1 MVYRAFSSR
10 RWRSAL
16 ALLLTSLV
24 LTLGLHR
31 PLAAQPPDPGQW
43 LRQATQAYQNQ
54 QYETAIALW
63 EQAAEAFQIQE
74 DGLRE
79 AIALGNQARALQA
92 LGQWSAADA
101 AIQAS
106 LRRLEDLPPTPTHTQ
121 TRAQGLDILG
131 QQYFETGQPR
141 AALNTWTESADLYQS
156 IAQPTAA
163 LRSRLNQAQALQAL
177 GFYRQAREQLQA
189 LVPTLEDQDATLR
202 ARGWISLGRVEQV
215 VAPQMDAAE
224 TWLLQGREAA
234 CEARSP
240 DWISQSLLGLGD
252 LYRGQYIR
260 AQNLRRSEDAQQS
273 LRQSLD
279 QYRQLL
285 SPYTCGGVTFD
296 LPQPRQA
303 QIRLLT
309 LQAYAGLPLEL
320 DPEAIARPL
329 LTEPPRWATIDQ
341 QLSLAHGLLMQL
353 DPAEG
358 CTSGVPDDQA
368 LPAQLLTQAY
378 QGAQMLEDW
387 RSQSRALGYR
397 GRWLQTQG
405 ACTAAERSLTQALQI
420 AQDHGFSDLS
430 YQWQAQFG
438 HLRLQQGNRDGAI
451 AAYGTAVN
459 TLQTLRR
466 DLVWAN
472 ADLQFSFQRQVEP
485 VYRALVA
492 QLLQPDASNL
502 DLRQARETIDALQTL
517 QIENYLRQSC
527 NTTDLATLDR
537 LVDQTAP
544 HTAFVYTIL
553 LSDRL
558 ELILKLPNSDT
569 LQHYAV
575 AVERQ
580 TVTTTLDHFRG
591 ALESDFFDLATDN
604 GLLSGYDLAQQLYT
618 WLVAPY
624 EAALKPADVST
635 LVFVLDDELRQLP
648 VAALYD
654 GNQFLIEK
662 GYALAINPGLAL
674 LPPGQPDLHP
684 VTTLTAGITEAL
696 SGFSSLPAVDEE
708 LEAIAIHTRANI
720 LRNEDF
726 TKAALAHGI
735 ESVPAAIVHLAT
747 HGEFSDDLNDT
758 FILAWDT
765 RISLPALS
773 QILGTRDQSL
783 PQAIELLVLS
793 ACKTADGNPQA
804 ALGLAGM
811 AVQSGARSTL
821 ATLWVVNDATTAR
834 LMARF
839 YQELAQSPSKAEAL
853 RRAQVALMQEG
864 DQIKP
869 FHWAPFVLVG
879 NWL

>member
-1 MVYRAFSSR
+1 MVYRAFFPS

-16 ALLLTSLV
+16 ALLMTSLV
-24 LTLGLHR
+24 LTIGLHR
-31 PLAAQPPDPGQW
+31 PLQAQPSDPAQW
-43 LRQATQAYQNQ
+43 LQQAEQAYHNQ
-54 QYETAIALW
+54 QYEIAIALW
-63 EQAAEAFQIQE
+63 EQAAEAFQRQD
-74 DGLRE
+74 DGLEE
-79 AIALGNQARALQA
+79 AIARGNQARALQA
-92 LGQWSAADA
+92 LGQWSAADV
-101 AIQAS
+101 AIETS
-106 LRRLEDLPPTPTHTQ
+106 LRRLDDLPPTPVRTQ
-121 TRAQGLDILG
+121 ALAQGLDILG
-131 QQYFETGQPR
+131 QQYFETGDPR
-141 AALNTWTESADLYQS
+141 AALETWTESADLYQS
-156 IAQPTAA
+156 IAQTTAA
-163 LRSRLNQAQALQAL
+163 LKSHLNQVQALQVL
-177 GFYRQAREQLQA
+177 GFYRQAREQLTA
-189 LVPTLEDQDATLR
+189 LLPSLYEQDAALR
-202 ARGWISLGRVEQV
+202 ARGLINLGQVEQV
-215 VAPQMDAAE
+215 VAPQMEEAE
-224 TWLLQGREAA
+224 ALLIQGRDAA

-240 DWISQSLLGLGD
+240 EWVSQALLGLGD

-260 AQNLRRSEDAQQS
+260 AQNLRLSNDAQRSPQ
-273 LRQSLD
+273 RSLD
-279 QYRQLL
+279 QYRQIL
-285 SPYTCGGVTFD
+285 SPYDCGGFTLD
-296 LPQPRQA
+296 LPHQRQA
-303 QIRLLT
+303 QIRLVT
-309 LQAYAGLPLEL
+309 LQAYAGQPLEV
-320 DPEAIARPL
+320 DPDAIARPL
-329 LTEPPRWATIDQ
+329 LAEPPRWTTIDQ

-358 CTSGVPDDQA
+358 CTGDPDHQA

-378 QGAQMLEDW
+378 QGAQTLEDG
-387 RSQSRALGYR
+387 RSQSRALGYL
-397 GRWLQTQG
+397 GRWYQAQG
-405 ACTAAERSLTQALQI
+405 ACTAAERSLTQALQL
-420 AQDHGFSDLS
+420 AQDHNFPDLS
-430 YQWQAQFG
+430 YQWQAQLG
-438 HLRLQQGNRDGAI
+438 HLRLQQGNREGAI

-492 QLLQPDASNL
+492 QLLQSDASNP

-527 NTTDLATLDR
+527 NTTDLATIDR

-544 HTAFVYTIL
+544 HTAFIYTIL

-558 ELILKLPNSDT
+558 ELILKLPNSDA

-575 AVERQ
+575 EVDRQ
-580 TVTTTLDHFRG
+580 TVTMTLDYFRG
-591 ALESDFFDLATDN
+591 ALESEFFDLATDN

-624 EAALKPADVST
+624 EAALQPADIST
-635 LVFVLDDELRQLP
+635 LVFVLDEELRQLP

-654 GNQFLIEK
+654 GQQFLVEK
-662 GYALAINPGLAL
+662 GYAVAINPGLSL
-674 LPPGQPDLHP
+674 LPPVQPDLNP

-696 SGFSSLPAVDEE
+696 SGFKALPAVDEE
-708 LEAIAIHTRANI
+708 LEAIATYTQANI
-720 LRNEDF
+720 LRNEAF
-726 TKAALAHGI
+726 TKAALANGV

-765 RISLPALS
+765 RISLPDLS

-853 RRAQVALMQEG
+853 RRAQVALIQEG

>member
-1 MVYRAFSSR
+1 MVYRTFFPS

-16 ALLLTSLV
+16 ALLVTSLV
-24 LTLGLHR
+24 LTIGLHR
-31 PLAAQPPDPGQW
+31 PLQAQPSDPAQW
-43 LRQATQAYQNQ
+43 LQQAEQAYYDHE
-54 QYETAIALW
+54 YETAIALW
-63 EQAAEAFQIQE
+63 EQAAEAFHLQD

-92 LGQWSAADA
+92 LGQWTAADV

-106 LRRLEDLPPTPTHTQ
+106 LRRLDDLPSTPGQTQ
-121 TRAQGLDILG
+121 ARAQGLDILG

-141 AALNTWTESADLYQS
+141 AALDTWTESADLYQS
-156 IAQPTAA
+156 MAQPPAA
-163 LRSRLNQAQALQAL
+163 LQSQLNQAQSLQAL
-177 GFYRQAREQLQA
+177 GFYRQAREQLNA
-189 LVPTLEDQDATLR
+189 LLPSLDGQDAALQ
-202 ARGWISLGRVEQV
+202 ARGWISLGQVEQV
-215 VAPQMDAAE
+215 VAPQMEEAE
-224 TWLLQGREAA
+224 ELLIQGRDAA

-240 DWISQSLLGLGD
+240 EWVSQALLGLGD

-260 AQNLRRSEDAQQS
+260 AQNLRRSNDAQQL
-273 LRQSLD
+273 LRQSLG
-279 QYRQLL
+279 QYRQIL
-285 SPYTCGGVTFD
+285 SPYDCGGFTLD
-296 LPQPRQA
+296 LPHQRQA
-303 QIRLLT
+303 QIRLVT
-309 LQAYAGLPLEL
+309 LQAYAGQPLEM

-329 LTEPPRWATIDQ
+329 LAEPPRWTTIDQ

-358 CTSGVPDDQA
+358 CTGDPGHQA

-378 QGAQMLEDW
+378 QGAQTLEDG
-387 RSQSRALGYR
+387 RSQSRALGYL
-397 GRWLQTQG
+397 GHWYQAQG

-430 YQWQAQFG
+430 YQWQAQLG
-438 HLRLQQGNRDGAI
+438 HLRLQQGNREGAI

-492 QLLQPDASNL
+492 QLLQPDASNP
-502 DLRQARETIDALQTL
+502 DLRQARETMDALQTL

-527 NTTDLATLDR
+527 NTTDLSTIDR

-558 ELILKLPNSDT
+558 ELILKLPNSEA

-575 AVERQ
+575 AVDRQ
-580 TVTTTLDHFRG
+580 TVTTTLNHFRA
-591 ALESDFFDLATDN
+591 ALEKTSFDFEYRN
-604 GLLSGYDLAQQLYT
+604 VQRSGYDLSQQLYT

-624 EAALKPADVST
+624 EAALQPADIST
-635 LVFVLDDELRQLP
+635 LVFVLDEELRQLP

-662 GYALAINPGLAL
+662 GYAVAINPGLAL
-674 LPPGQPDLHP
+674 LPPGQPDLNP

-696 SGFSSLPAVDEE
+696 SGFKALPAVDEE
-708 LEAIAIHTRANI
+708 LEAIATYTQANI
-720 LRNEDF
+720 LRNEAF
-726 TKAALAHGI
+726 TKAALANGV

-765 RISLPALS
+765 RISLPDLS
-773 QILGTRDQSL
+773 QILAARDQSL